1 MVEGAEGQAGV
12 KFQKPRDKQC
22 EARAN
27 WGGARIRLVVEKRLE
42 AQASVEIELEG
53 WVFPQVHLVES
64 ADSGLQP
71 GLQTFLTLKGQ
82 QKAGSPGRQAGTV
95 EWKGC
100 TEQTLGQQL
109 GCA

>member
-1 MVEGAEGQAGV
+1 MRGQRV
-12 KFQKPRDKQC
+12 KQVLNSRSQKISSVRPGQT
-22 EARAN
+22 
-27 WGGARIRLVVEKRLE
+27 GGARIRLGVEKRLE
-42 AQASVEIELEG
+42 AQASVKIQLEG
-53 WVFPQVHLVES
+53 WVFPQVHPVES

-82 QKAGSPGRQAGTV
+82 QKAESPGRQAGTV

-100 TEQTLGQQL
+100 TEQTLGHQL